1 MNQTNPDGTETYPEG
16 TPELSD
22 LEPLPGDFPP
32 RDHDTLVAKLARIA
46 GEMDY
51 VQKTGRN
58 QAQNYSF
65 AKEGDFKAKAKP
77 LLAREEIHMGCTV
90 DLQGVPIHIGDS
102 KAGTPQWLTTV
113 ELTATFRYRSAEI
126 SCSAIGQGVDPG
138 DKGVYKAMTGALKYI
153 FATSFQ
159 VETGDDPEN
168 ANDVDGG
175 MAPKAPQAP
184 ASAPQ
189 QPQATPR
196 PAAPHAASQGA
207 PGGGFPPFS
216 NEQWLTELNA
226 QQIRLGLD
234 TLLRVAEKFECP
246 GGPALMPA
254 DKQRRYIGY
263 LKKIEPKG

>member
-32 RDHDTLVAKLARIA
+32 HDHDTLVAKLARIA

-51 VQKTGRN
+51 VQKTGFN
-58 QAQNYSF
+58 DHQKYKF

-102 KAGTPQWLTTV
+102 KTGTPQWLTTV

-168 ANDVDGG
+168 ANEVDAG
-175 MAPKAPQAP
+175 MASKAPQAP
-184 ASAPQ
+184 AQAPQ

-196 PAAPHAASQGA
+196 PAAPPAASQV
-207 PGGGFPPFS
+207 GFQPLS
-216 NEQWLTELNA
+216 NDDWLIALNN
-226 QQIRLGLD
+226 QQKRLGLD

-246 GGPALMPA
+246 GGPALMPV
-254 DKQRRYIGY
+254 DKQRRYLSY
-263 LKKIEPKG
+263 LAKIEPKG